1 MQQSSILTIKFALI
15 EFLTCL
21 FVMFVDDTKD
31 TKLINNSKSAISKFM
46 LVWKDRKNVGYM
58 AEKCSKK
65 LVLV

>member
-1 MQQSSILTIKFALI
+1 M
-15 EFLTCL
+15 CL

-31 TKLINNSKSAISKFM
+31 TKLINNSKSAITKFM